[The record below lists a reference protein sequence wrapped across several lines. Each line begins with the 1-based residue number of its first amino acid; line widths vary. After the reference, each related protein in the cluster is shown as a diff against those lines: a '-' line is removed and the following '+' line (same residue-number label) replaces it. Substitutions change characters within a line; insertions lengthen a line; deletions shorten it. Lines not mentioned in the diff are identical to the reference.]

1 MIGLGKI
8 IMGNIMK
15 LSELAFAC
23 FLYERFADYDK
34 SYNNFL
40 QKTNSS
46 PDFNIPEHRQA
57 LLTWLNKWGCR
68 QFSLEF
74 HELASENVSFWY
86 NKYGAS
92 LFHKDS
98 NLWELT
104 ESEFALVGDA
114 YESLSNLTAA
124 KRKRNGTTFSV
135 SVGPTGAAKILFAL
149 RPKALPPWDEPI
161 RNKLGYDNSRD
172 SYIKYL
178 KQIISIL
185 ENLDKLCQKNGFQLI
200 DLPTKLGRPNSTVP
214 KLIDEYFWIT
224 ITNNCSLPEA
234 ETFKHW
240 VDWNHL

>member
-1 MIGLGKI
+1 MR
-8 IMGNIMK
+8 

-34 SYNNFL
+34 SYHNFL

-46 PDFNIPEHRQA
+46 PDFNIPEHRQS

-68 QFSLEF
+68 QFSLEY
-74 HELASENVSFWY
+74 HELASEKVSFWY
-86 NKYGAS
+86 NKYGDS

-114 YESLSNLTAA
+114 YESLSNLTAS
-124 KRKRNGTTFSV
+124 KRTRNGTTFSV
-135 SVGPTGAAKILFAL
+135 SIGPTGAAKILFAL

-161 RNKLGYDNSRD
+161 RKKLGYDKSRY

-178 KQIISIL
+178 KKISGIL
-185 ENLDKLCQKNGFQLI
+185 EKLEKLCQKNGFQLI
-200 DLPTKLGRPNSTVP
+200 DLPTKIGRPNSTVP
-214 KLIDEYFWIT
+214 KLIDEYYWIT

-234 ETFKHW
+234 ETFKRW
-240 VDWNHL
+240 ADWNYL